1 MMKTTQERRDR
12 IRAMIADYPG
22 KRHEVTIHL
31 LAGLLD
37 DADRCAELEATIRA
51 VLDVKEDK
59 SLGWFWLENALKGD
73 FER

>member
-1 MMKTTQERRDR
+1 MKTTQERRDR

-37 DADRCAELEATIRA
+37 DADRCAELEH
-51 VLDVKEDK
+51 VLDDARLMLQAVGVSDNILDRC
-59 SLGWFWLENALKGD
+59 LGPGGS
-73 FER
+73 R